1 MVLAPGRR
9 ARRHGLAH
17 LCTGGRSIEV
27 HQVLGEGPVLAILFM
42 VGDSTHSTRG
52 SVVLTFSGEQLVNER
67 TYCDWAKAVPRDLWS
82 ERIMV
87 GSAAWRMHGT

>member
-1 MVLAPGRR
+1 M
-9 ARRHGLAH
+9 
-17 LCTGGRSIEV
+17 
-27 HQVLGEGPVLAILFM
+27 LAILFM

-87 GSAAWRMHGT
+87 GSPSWRMHGT